1 MPDMSR
7 SRTAPVA
14 YADALLGELDQIEGA
29 CLAVL
34 EASAIDRYE
43 PVPGVI
49 GLPPWGWAPSDPAL
63 QTARMAVLAQV
74 RDLRPRFELL
84 FRHPT
89 LEVA

>member
-1 MPDMSR
+1 MTR
-7 SRTAPVA
+7 SRTAPEA
-14 YADALLGELDQIEGA
+14 YADALLGELADLEVA
-29 CLAVL
+29 YLAVL
-34 EASAIDRYE
+34 QASAIDHYDDI
-43 PVPGVI
+43 PGVI